1 MTAALERLTPGMPI
15 PYGGDKL
22 AFVSEDLAERFAPGD
37 RLIIVQACG
46 QLLHVPG
53 AIHLAVQ
60 AAMDQATAAFADL
73 NRSSDEAISA
83 FFAAF
88 ANRLAN
94 DAIWAEITRAN
105 EADVARARTRGV
117 SLTRLIVTEA
127 MRAHMILGLAAW
139 RDAPAGRGRI
149 AERVD
154 HEGWSVETVTAPLGV
169 IGFVFEGRPNV
180 LADAVGVLR
189 GGNCV
194 VFRIGSDA
202 LGTAQA
208 MMRLALRPALAAAGL
223 PEGAAVLIE
232 SAEHAAGWALFANT
246 GLSLA
251 VARGSG
257 RAVAQLGAVARQAG
271 TPVSLHGTGGA
282 WLLADANAEATR
294 FHDAVRHSLDR
305 KVCNTLNVC
314 CIPRGRAAELVPLF
328 LQGLA
333 GAGAARGVGVKLHA
347 TTEAWDYLPSA
358 WRDGVSRV
366 RRADGDHEEA
376 VTERLDR
383 ADLGREWEWEES
395 PEVSLEIV
403 ADLDEAIGLFNAL
416 SPRFIASVIAA
427 DLAVHERAFAA
438 LDAAFIG
445 DGMTRWVD
453 GQYAFG
459 RPELGLANWQNGR
472 LFARAGVLGGDGV
485 FTLKTRM
492 RQGVAGLKR

>member
-1 MTAALERLTPGMPI
+1 MTASLERLTPGMPI
-15 PYGGDKL
+15 PYGGDRL
-22 AFVSEDLAERFAPGD
+22 AFVPEELAARFATGD
-37 RLIIVQACG
+37 RLIIVQESG
-46 QLLHVPG
+46 ELLHVP
-53 AIHLAVQ
+53 AAVHRTVE
-60 AAMDQATAAFADL
+60 AAMDEATAAFADL
-73 NRSSDEAISA
+73 NRISDAAITA

-88 ANRLAN
+88 ASGLA
-94 DAIWAEITRAN
+94 DDDVWAQIARAN
-105 EADVARARTRGV
+105 EADIARARARGASV
-117 SLTRLIVTEA
+117 TRLIATAA
-127 MRAHMILGLAAW
+127 MRRDMIAGLTGW
-139 RDAPAGRGRI
+139 RDSPPGRGRV

-169 IGFVFEGRPNV
+169 VGFVFEGRPNV

-189 GGNCV
+189 GGNSV
-194 VFRIGSDA
+194 VFRIGADA

-208 MMRLALRPALAAAGL
+208 MTRLALRPALATSGL
-223 PEGAAVLIE
+223 PMGAAVLIE
-232 SAEHAAGWALFANT
+232 SVEHAAAWALFAHG
-246 GLSLA
+246 GLGLA

-282 WLLADANAEATR
+282 WLLADDGAEAAR

-314 CIPRGRAAELVPLF
+314 CIPRSRAEELVPLF
-328 LQGLA
+328 LDGFA
-333 GAGAARGVGVKLHA
+333 EAGAARGVGVKLHA
-347 TTEAWDYLPSA
+347 TARAWEHLPKV
-358 WRDGVSRV
+358 WREGVSQV
-366 RRADGDHEEA
+366 RRADGDHTEA
-376 VTERLDR
+376 LTERLDR
-383 ADLGREWEWEES
+383 ADLGQEWEWEES

-403 ADLDEAIGLFNAL
+403 ADLDEAMALFNTL
-416 SPRFIASVIAA
+416 SPRFAASVIAA
-427 DLAVHERAFAA
+427 DPGVQERAFAV

-453 GQYAFG
+453 GQYAFR

-472 LFARAGVLGGDGV
+472 LFARGGVLSGDGV

>member
-1 MTAALERLTPGMPI
+1 MLI
-15 PYGGDKL
+15 PYGGDRL
-22 AFVSEDLAERFAPGD
+22 AFVSDELAARFAPGD
-37 RLIIVQACG
+37 RLIVVQASG
-46 QLLHVPG
+46 VLLHVP
-53 AIHLAVQ
+53 AAVHGMVQ
-60 AAMDQATAAFADL
+60 KGMDQATAAFADL
-73 NRSSDEAISA
+73 NRSSDEAISV

-88 ANRLAN
+88 ADRLAD

-105 EADVARARTRGV
+105 DADVARARARGASV
-117 SLTRLIVTEA
+117 TRLITTPA
-127 MRAHMILGLAAW
+127 MRADMIAGLAAW
-139 RDAPAGRGRI
+139 RDAPPGRGRV
-149 AERVD
+149 AERID

-180 LADAVGVLR
+180 LADAAGVLR
-189 GGNCV
+189 GGNSV

-208 MMRLALRPALAAAGL
+208 MMRLALQPALAAGGL
-223 PEGAAVLIE
+223 PAGAAVLIE
-232 SAEHAAGWALFANT
+232 SAEHAAGWALFAHS

-257 RAVAQLGAVARQAG
+257 PAVAQLGAVARQAG

-282 WLLADANAEATR
+282 WLLADISAEAGR
-294 FHDAVRHSLDR
+294 FADAVRWSLDR

-314 CIPRGRAAELVPLF
+314 CVPRERARELVPLF
-328 LQGLA
+328 LEGLA
-333 GAGAARGVGVKLHA
+333 EAGAARGVGVKLHA
-347 TTEAWDYLPSA
+347 TGDAWEYLPPA
-358 WRDGVSRV
+358 WREGASQV
-366 RRADGDHEEA
+366 RRADGDHQEPLS
-376 VTERLDR
+376 ERLDR

-403 ADLDEAIGLFNAL
+403 ADLDEAIGLFNGL

-427 DLAVHERAFAA
+427 DPAVHARAFAA

-453 GQYAFG
+453 GQYAFH

-492 RQGVAGLKR
+492 RQSASGLKR

>member
-1 MTAALERLTPGMPI
+1 MAI
-15 PYGGDKL
+15 PYGGNRIT
-22 AFVSEDLAERFAPGD
+22 FVSETLAAKFAHGD
-37 RLIIVQACG
+37 RLIVVQASG
-46 QLLHVPG
+46 ELLHVPAEVHG
-53 AIHLAVQ
+53 AVQ
-60 AAMDQATAAFADL
+60 MAMDKATTAFAEL
-73 NRSSDEAISA
+73 NRLGDSAITAFFDAFARRLSDEATWAKIM
-83 FFAAF
+83 
-88 ANRLAN
+88 RAN
-94 DAIWAEITRAN
+94 DQ
-105 EADVARARTRGV
+105 DVARARDRGASV
-117 SLTRLIVTEA
+117 TRLRATDA
-127 MRAHMILGLAAW
+127 MRADMIAGLAAW
-139 RDAPAGRGRI
+139 RDAPAGRGRV
-149 AERVD
+149 AERLD
-154 HEGWSVETVTAPLGV
+154 HRGWSVETVTAPLGV

-189 GGNCV
+189 GGNSV

-202 LGTAQA
+202 LGTAQV
-208 MMRLALRPALAAAGL
+208 MMRVALQPALAAAGL
-223 PEGAAVLIE
+223 PAGAAVLIE
-232 SAEHAAGWALFANT
+232 STEHAAGWALFAND

-282 WLLADANAEATR
+282 WLLADASAKAAR

-314 CIPRGRAAELVPLF
+314 CVPRERARELIPLF
-328 LQGLA
+328 LDGLA
-333 GAGAARGVGVKLHA
+333 AAGAARGVGVKLHA
-347 TTEAWDYLPSA
+347 TAEALEHLPPP
-358 WRDGVSRV
+358 WREGVSGV
-366 RRADGDHEEA
+366 RRSDGDQEEA
-376 VTERLDR
+376 LTEQIDR
-383 ADLGREWEWEES
+383 PDLGREWEWEES
-395 PEVSLEIV
+395 PEVSLEVV
-403 ADLDEAIGLFNAL
+403 ADLDEAITLFNNL

-427 DLAVHERAFAA
+427 DPAVHERAFAA

-492 RQGVAGLKR
+492 RQSAIGLKR

>member
-1 MTAALERLTPGMPI
+1 MPI
-15 PYGGDKL
+15 PYGGDRI
-22 AFVSEDLAERFAPGD
+22 AFVSEALAAKFARGD
-37 RLIIVQACG
+37 RLIVVQASG
-46 QLLHVPG
+46 ELLHVPAEVHG
-53 AIHLAVQ
+53 AVQ
-60 AAMDQATAAFADL
+60 TAMDKATTAFAEL
-73 NRSSDEAISA
+73 
-83 FFAAF
+83 
-88 ANRLAN
+88 NRLA
-94 DAIWAEITRAN
+94 DDAITGFFDTFAGRLSDEAIWAEITRAN
-105 EADVARARTRGV
+105 DEDVARARGRGASV
-117 SLTRLIVTEA
+117 TRLRATDT
-127 MRAHMILGLAAW
+127 MRADMIAGLAAW
-139 RDAPAGRGRI
+139 RDAPAGRGRV
-149 AERVD
+149 AERVE
-154 HEGWSVETVTAPLGV
+154 HEGWTVETVTAPLGV
-169 IGFVFEGRPNV
+169 VGFVFEGRPNV
-180 LADAVGVLR
+180 LADAAGVLR
-189 GGNCV
+189 GGNSV

-208 MMRLALRPALAAAGL
+208 MMRLALQPALAEAGL
-223 PEGAAVLIE
+223 PAGAAVLIE

-271 TPVSLHGTGGA
+271 TPVSLHGAGGA
-282 WLLADANAEATR
+282 WLLADQSAEAAR

-314 CIPRGRAAELVPLF
+314 CVPRERARELIPLF
-328 LQGLA
+328 LEGLA
-333 GAGAARGVGVKLHA
+333 EAGAARGVGVKLH
-347 TTEAWDYLPSA
+347 TTAEAWGHLPPA
-358 WRDGVSRV
+358 WREGVSHV

-376 VTERLDR
+376 LTERLER
-383 ADLGREWEWEES
+383 VDLGREWEWEES

-403 ADLDEAIGLFNAL
+403 ADLDEAIDLFNAL

-427 DLAVHERAFAA
+427 APDVHARAFAA

-492 RQGVAGLKR
+492 RQSAIGLKR

>member
-15 PYGGDKL
+15 PYGGDRL
-22 AFVSEDLAERFAPGD
+22 AFVSQELAARFAPGD
-37 RLIIVQACG
+37 RLIIVQASG
-46 QLLHVPG
+46 ELLHVPAPVQG
-53 AIHLAVQ
+53 MVQ
-60 AAMDQATAAFADL
+60 AAMDQATAAFAGLGRAGDA
-73 NRSSDEAISA
+73 AITA

-88 ANRLAN
+88 AGSLAD
-94 DAIWAEITRAN
+94 DAIWAQIARAN
-105 EADVARARTRGV
+105 EGDVARARARGASV
-117 SLTRLIVTEA
+117 TRLLATDA
-127 MRAHMILGLAAW
+127 MRADIIAGLAAW
-139 RDAPAGRGRI
+139 RDAPPGRGRV
-149 AERVD
+149 AERVA

-180 LADAVGVLR
+180 LADAAGVLR
-189 GGNCV
+189 GGNSV

-208 MMRLALRPALAAAGL
+208 MMGLALRPALATAGL
-223 PEGAAVLIE
+223 PAGAAVLIE
-232 SAEHAAGWALFANT
+232 STEHAAGWALFAHG

-257 RAVAQLGAVARQAG
+257 LAVAQLGAVARQTG

-282 WLLADANAEATR
+282 WLLADESAGAER
-294 FHDAVRHSLDR
+294 FHDAVRNSLDR

-314 CIPRGRAAELVPLF
+314 CVPRSRAGELVPLF

-347 TTEAWDYLPSA
+347 TARAWDHLPPA
-358 WRDGVSRV
+358 WREGVSRV
-366 RRADGDHEEA
+366 RRADGEQEEPL
-376 VTERLDR
+376 TEIIAREE
-383 ADLGREWEWEES
+383 LGREWEWEES

-403 ADLDEAIGLFNAL
+403 ADLDEAISLFNTL
-416 SPRFIASVIAA
+416 SPRFAASVIAA
-427 DLAVHERAFAA
+427 DPAVHERAFAA

-459 RPELGLANWQNGR
+459 RPELGLAGWQNGR
-472 LFARAGVLGGDGV
+472 LFARAGVLSGDGV

-492 RQGVAGLKR
+492 RQSVAGLKR